1 MHTVSEDP
9 RLKCHA
15 CGKVHPNAQLVT
27 LHDGRI
33 VGNYSIDWQIECEA
47 NFVVRMPTLDKR
59 RSYLEAVREK
69 RGIKA
74 WSQLTERIASIWKS
88 KRDARQTVALNGS
101 SAGADTPADRQ
112 HGHPGKTGNFSF
124 NF

>member
-88 KRDARQTVALNGS
+88 RRDAQPTVAHNIGS
-101 SAGADTPADRQ
+101 TERHTPGRVSADSPEQ
-112 HGHPGKTGNFSF
+112 TGNFSF